1 MDLLRSDRTRVCSAR
16 FGGVGGGGVW
26 FVWLT
31 IEMRDGGCDELEER
45 GEGEKLYY
53 IRPLNKGRERAE

>member
-1 MDLLRSDRTRVCSAR
+1 MPWISCDQIVHECVQLGSE
-16 FGGVGGGGVW
+16 GGGVW

>member
-16 FGGVGGGGVW
+16 FGGVWVW